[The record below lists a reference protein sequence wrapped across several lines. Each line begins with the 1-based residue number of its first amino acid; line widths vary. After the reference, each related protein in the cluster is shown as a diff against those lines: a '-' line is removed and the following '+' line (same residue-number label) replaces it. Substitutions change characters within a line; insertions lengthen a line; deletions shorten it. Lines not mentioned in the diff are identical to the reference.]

1 VEEIPRTIGQKA
13 AKKATFEKKA
23 TNANKK
29 AIDLIDLEEMKTFG
43 KIQADEHANRL
54 KALEVQEKLSSQK
67 IEQAKLAHLAAKEQ
81 KEAAHAQR
89 EAAEAQREARKL
101 ELEAKMFDTYNK
113 PIVVDV
119 SMMFD
124 EEKNDH
130 ASTVNL
136 GNIIDC

>member
-1 VEEIPRTIGQKA
+1 
-13 AKKATFEKKA
+13 
-23 TNANKK
+23 
-29 AIDLIDLEEMKTFG
+29 
-43 KIQADEHANRL
+43 
-54 KALEVQEKLSSQK
+54 
-67 IEQAKLAHLAAKEQ
+67 
-81 KEAAHAQR
+81 
-89 EAAEAQREARKL
+89 L